1 VLLRDRHGAF
11 CAAVT
16 GVLLCIVVHD
26 GGVQPLHLH
35 LCTLP
40 VGVEDRLVEA
50 SRALH
55 NGADG
60 RAPGDRVAL
69 LELLEPAGGGAGRHG
84 RGWCLVDE
92 WLGLGLHLQLESL
105 WGVEG
110 LASHGSAEGDEQEAP
125 DEDGEEVATDDA
137 TDLVGQA

>member
-1 VLLRDRHGAF
+1 VLLRGRYGAF
-11 CAAVT
+11 CAAVA

-26 GGVQPLHLH
+26 GGVQPLHLN

-40 VGVEDRLVEA
+40 VGVQHRLVEA

-55 NGADG
+55 DRADG
-60 RAPGDRVAL
+60 RAPGDRVAF
-69 LELLEPAGGGAGRHG
+69 LELLEPAGGRAGRHG

-92 WLGLGLHLQLESL
+92 WAGLGLHLQLESL

-110 LASHGSAEGDEQEAP
+110 LASHGSSDSDE
-125 DEDGEEVATDDA
+125 
-137 TDLVGQA
+137 